1 MYTHTSFATRYF
13 SHNVNKFCRIV
24 VYIYIYIVFKNNS
37 LLLWKRSQASFF
49 VVLKPSSFD
58 TTNPYIDARIHR
70 SDYFVIKKSRAGT
83 KIHCAFIYLLRGLY
97 YFSRGDK
104 NSSKAIAI
112 LQRYTLS
119 GPVNTL
125 QTAYICNTII
135 KKWVYITVHY
145 RQKCL
150 TC

>member
-37 LLLWKRSQASFF
+37 LLLKKITSFF
-49 VVLKPSSFD
+49 FCC
-58 TTNPYIDARIHR
+58 
-70 SDYFVIKKSRAGT
+70 IKTIQFWYNESLYRRTYTQKRLLRNKEKSRGD
-83 KIHCAFIYLLRGLY
+83 KNSLRVLRGLY

-104 NSSKAIAI
+104 NSSKAIAN

-125 QTAYICNTII
+125 QTAYIYII
-135 KKWVYITVHY
+135 RSSKNEYILPCIIDKSV
-145 RQKCL
+145 
-150 TC
+150 